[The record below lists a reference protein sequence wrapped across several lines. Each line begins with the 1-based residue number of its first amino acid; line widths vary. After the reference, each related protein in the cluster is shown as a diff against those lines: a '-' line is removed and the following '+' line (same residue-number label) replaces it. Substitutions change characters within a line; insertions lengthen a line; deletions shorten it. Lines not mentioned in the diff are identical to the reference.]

1 MLFYPI
7 LLPWPILLHALGL
20 TALGCSMLLAKP
32 NEKAPEDVS
41 TLGIATIA
49 LGMSYI
55 STSYMPIAENQF
67 LHASA
72 PVRVLLA
79 LLAGLKWLTIGAE
92 NARLYKKR
100 NVLLGVLLYDGL
112 GGLLL
117 GWYLGTFRGKV
128 AAFR

>member
-7 LLPWPILLHALGL
+7 LLPWPILLHALAL
-20 TALGCSMLLAKP
+20 TTLGCSMLLAKP
-32 NEKAPEDVS
+32 NEKSPEDIS
-41 TLGIATIA
+41 TLGITTIA

-55 STSYMPIAENQF
+55 STSYMPMAENQF

-79 LLAGLKWLTIGAE
+79 LLAGLKWLTIDAE

-100 NVLLGVLLYDGL
+100 NVLLT
-112 GGLLL
+112 L
-117 GWYLGTFRGKV
+117 GWYLGTFSGKV

>member
-1 MLFYPI
+1 
-7 LLPWPILLHALGL
+7 
-20 TALGCSMLLAKP
+20 
-32 NEKAPEDVS
+32 
-41 TLGIATIA
+41 
-49 LGMSYI
+49 
-55 STSYMPIAENQF
+55 MPIAENQF

-72 PVRVLLA
+72 PIRVLLA
-79 LLAGLKWLTIGAE
+79 LLAGLKWLTIDAE

-117 GWYLGTFRGKV
+117 GWYLGTFGGKV

>member
-20 TALGCSMLLAKP
+20 TTLGCSMLLSSKRY
-32 NEKAPEDVS
+32 EKAPENVS
-41 TLGIATIA
+41 TLGITTIA

-72 PVRVLLA
+72 PIRVLLA
-79 LLAGLKWLTIGAE
+79 LLAGLKWLTIAE
-92 NARLYKKR
+92 NAWLYKKR

-117 GWYLGTFRGKV
+117 GWYLGTFSGKV

>member
-7 LLPWPILLHALGL
+7 LLPWPILLHAFGL

-32 NEKAPEDVS
+32 TEKAPEDKS

-55 STSYMPIAENQF
+55 STSYMPIADNQF
-67 LHASA
+67 LHASV
-72 PVRVLLA
+72 PVRISLA

-92 NARLYKKR
+92 EARLYKKR

-117 GWYLGTFRGKV
+117 GRFLGTFSGKV
-128 AAFR
+128 TAFR